1 MGVAMKDILSRYP
14 RTIEGGL
21 VLRPLEAADE
31 AELIQFFKRM
41 PVDERQLFKDD
52 VTKPEVIH
60 GWIRKLNYSNIL
72 PLMVFKDRR
81 IVADATL
88 HRDKHGWSR
97 HVAEVRVSL
106 DPEFRGK
113 GLARMLLEEF
123 IEIGPSLNIAI
134 LNAFV
139 LDVQREARDL
149 VEAVGFLQVAVL
161 PQHAIDLAGVVHDV
175 LVYTTTLVPPE
186 RLAPEASWSEERAD
200 VGGNA

>member
-1 MGVAMKDILSRYP
+1 MNEILSRYP
-14 RTIEGGL
+14 RTLEGGF
-21 VLRPLEAADE
+21 VIRPLEAADE
-31 AELIQFFKRM
+31 QALAEFFKRI

-52 VTKPEVIH
+52 VTQSSVIR
-60 GWIRKLNYSNIL
+60 GWIQKLDYTRVL

-88 HRDKHGWSR
+88 HRDKQGWSR
-97 HVAEVRVSL
+97 HVAEFRISL

-113 GLARMLLEEF
+113 GLARTLMEEF
-123 IEIGPSLNIAI
+123 MEIGPALHVAI
-134 LNAFV
+134 LKGHV

-149 VEAVGFLQVAVL
+149 VEAVGFVRVAVL

-175 LVYTTTLVPPE
+175 LVYTCTLVPPE
-186 RLAPEASWSEERAD
+186 RLAPEASWTEQEAD